1 MNLLI
6 GSLTMGFLLSLL
18 TLGVFI
24 TFRIMGR
31 LDLTT
36 DGSFGLGAAV
46 AAALLASGVDPLV
59 ATIAAAAAGWL
70 AGATT
75 GLMNLVLRIDTLLAG
90 ILVTTGLYTIQL
102 RTLDGGNRSLAAV
115 RTLPEAAEETWHA
128 LRLPETVTLGGTGVP
143 ASLVSTLL
151 VCALFVLFSIWVLA
165 RFLRTDLGLALRAA
179 GDNPQAARALGL
191 DTGWMTTLGLVLA
204 NGLVALAGAL
214 FAQYQGFADVS
225 MGLGMIVT
233 ALACLVLGEGLLGKG
248 TLRLQIVGTLVGT
261 IAFRLLVAAVIR
273 AGLPPDDLKLAT
285 ALFVLAALGVPAAL
299 THIRRRAERT
309 PAGLASLRQRID
321 RPPAD
326 DR

>member
-6 GSLTMGFLLSLL
+6 GSLSMGFLLSLL

-24 TFRIMGR
+24 SYRVMGR

-46 AAALLASGVDPLV
+46 AAALLGSGVHPLI
-59 ATIAAAAAGWL
+59 ATVAAAAAGWL

-75 GLMNLVLRIDTLLAG
+75 GLIYVVLGIDTLLAG
-90 ILVTTGLYTIQL
+90 ILVTTGLYTVQL
-102 RTLDGGNRSLAAV
+102 RTMGSGNRSLGTA
-115 RTLPEAAEETWHA
+115 RTLPDVAEELWHA
-128 LRLPETVTLGGTGVP
+128 ARLPDTVSLAGTSVP
-143 ASLVSTLL
+143 ASLFSALL

-179 GDNPQAARALGL
+179 GGNPQAGRALGL
-191 DTGWMTTLGLVLA
+191 DTGRMTTLGLVLA

-233 ALACLVLGEGLLGKG
+233 GLACLVLGEGLLGRR
-248 TLRLQIVGTLVGT
+248 TLRRQIVGTLAGT
-261 IAFRLLVAAVIR
+261 IAFRLLVAAALAV
-273 AGLPPDDLKLAT
+273 GLPGDSLKLAT
-285 ALFVLAALGVPAAL
+285 ALFVLAALGLPALLARL
-299 THIRRRAERT
+299 RR
-309 PAGLASLRQRID
+309 GID
-321 RPPAD
+321 RAPVGG
-326 DR
+326 